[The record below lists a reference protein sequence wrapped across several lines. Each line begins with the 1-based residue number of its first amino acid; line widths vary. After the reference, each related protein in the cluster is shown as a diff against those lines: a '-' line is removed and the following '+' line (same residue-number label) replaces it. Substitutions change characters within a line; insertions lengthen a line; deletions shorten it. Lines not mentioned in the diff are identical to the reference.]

1 MRILVTAMLSAI
13 VLLGISCGKDK
24 DDSRQR
30 RFISLKLDDRVY
42 LSENPKGIIT
52 LPNLTD
58 ENPDNDYPTME
69 ITGQSYNGDVITFS
83 LATASMPFKP
93 GVYPATQKGNGLLIA
108 LNSTYYTNLTS
119 AGSTDFQITI
129 THIDNLNV
137 EGTFSGTLKDA
148 SGAGGT
154 RVTKNGA
161 FRAMISQQGQ

>member
-13 VLLGISCGKDK
+13 VLLGTSCGKDK

-30 RFISLKLDDRVY
+30 RFISLKLDDKVY
-42 LSENPKGIIT
+42 LSENPKGTIT

-69 ITGQSYNGDVITFS
+69 ITGQSRNGDVITFS

-129 THIDNLNV
+129 TRIDNVTV

-148 SGAGGT
+148 SGVGGP
-154 RVTKNGA
+154 RVTKDGA
-161 FRAMISQQGQ
+161 FRALISQQGQ